1 MNQNKYIAR
10 PLCKALQKSI
20 ETHLL
25 KARKKGV
32 ILDIYRTA
40 EAIQLENPIENVA
53 LEDIMEQIIL
63 RSGANFAIEFA
74 PEWATRKVPVNASR
88 QEFLMAVDDDAVI
101 N

>member
-1 MNQNKYIAR
+1 MAR
-10 PLCKALQKSI
+10 PPSKALQKSI

-25 KARKKGV
+25 EARKKGV

-40 EAIQLENPIENVA
+40 EAIQLENPMENVA
-53 LEDIMEQIIL
+53 LEDIMEQIIH

-74 PEWATRKVPVNASR
+74 PEWATRKVPLNASR
-88 QEFLMAVDDDAVI
+88 QEFLIPVDEEAIV